1 MHGWFSFFLSYV
13 VSMDISLFLSF
24 LVVFVSRWLPR
35 LTGLEVGLENKLMVW
50 CGVERKKKRAKQEEK
65 KRNTGEEAVNTA
77 VCEAN
82 T

>member
-1 MHGWFSFFLSYV
+1 M
-13 VSMDISLFLSF
+13 
-24 LVVFVSRWLPR
+24 
-35 LTGLEVGLENKLMVW
+35 ENKLMVW
-50 CGVERKKKRAKQEEK
+50 CDLERKKKRAKQEEK